1 MKIVN
6 LILAEPRKVEEEK
19 KDTVPAWQREAF
31 EKLVASGKISTPEF
45 WENRLS
51 DNISIGEAMAVMANI
66 I

>member
-6 LILAEPRKVEEEK
+6 LILAEPRKAEEEK

-45 WENRLS
+45 WENRLG
-51 DNISIGEAMAVMANI
+51 DNISIGEAMAVMANMI
-66 I
+66 